1 MHSSLVNNWRVPV
14 LLFLVL
20 LLPGSLLT
28 ACQRDSTPMPT
39 PSAAELQAEEAR
51 VYTALFDE
59 IYGEPRMY
67 VLSEQSTPGMEGAEA
82 LESIIETYLPRFTEL
97 ETGTAENFRLRNETA
112 ASLPADMELGPP
124 YILLT
129 DSDFRQ
135 IFALNTSGWSMFYDR
150 YPNSPGMTTVSRVGF
165 NDDLTQALLYAATW
179 SNWLAGSGQYYLL
192 EKVDG
197 TWQIIQQVMAWI
209 S

>member
-1 MHSSLVNNWRVPV
+1 
-14 LLFLVL
+14 
-20 LLPGSLLT
+20 
-28 ACQRDSTPMPT
+28 MPT

-82 LESIIETYLPRFTEL
+82 LESIIGTYLPRLTNL
-97 ETGTAENFRLRNETA
+97 EARTADSFRLRNETA

-135 IFALNTSGWSMFYDR
+135 IFALNTSGWSVFYDR

-179 SNWLAGSGQYYLL
+179 SNWLAGSGHYYLL